1 MVGIAAAQAVV
12 EAALRFGI
20 VRIALVE
27 AAVWVAWTIW
37 HKVLFGR
44 ARIRFLRNGDRAYR
58 AAFLTHIF
66 PGITVGFS
74 QMLRP
79 AWNGVNLRNDAVFPR
94 WPNSALDVVS
104 MVAGWALLVAATLL
118 FASAWRVLGAAR
130 VGFVPEFI
138 TPERFTPV
146 RSGPYGAVRHPLFWS
161 GVFCSLAIALIC
173 PSPAAFVLAFINLGY
188 GLIYNQ
194 LEDRRLVAVF
204 GPAYGDYSEAVPHII
219 PRGMARRPT
228 EKSPA
233 KPRGPLPGSW

>member
-12 EAALRFGI
+12 EAALRFGT
-20 VRIALVE
+20 VQVALVGI
-27 AAVWVAWTIW
+27 AVWSSWTMW
-37 HKVLFGR
+37 QRVLFGR
-44 ARIRFLRNGDRAYR
+44 ARVRFLRNGDRAYR
-58 AAFLTHIF
+58 SAFLSHIF

-79 AWNGVNLRNDAVFPR
+79 ALNGVNLRNDAVFPR
-94 WPNSALDVVS
+94 WPDSGFEAIS

-118 FASAWRVLGAAR
+118 FAAAWRVLGTAR

-138 TPERFTPV
+138 APERFTPV

-173 PSPAAFVLAFINLGY
+173 PSPAAFVLALINLGY

-204 GPAYGDYSEAVPHII
+204 GPAYGDYSAAVPHII
-219 PRGMARRPT
+219 PKGMARRPAAT
-228 EKSPA
+228 MAAPSRA
-233 KPRGPLPGSW
+233 RRG